1 MPLITG
7 LNSLLISVEDQ
18 SGFGLKILDFDY
30 RKGGWES
37 ATVFW
42 SRRPGFS
49 HDGALSLVAIL
60 VIVDN
65 DLVMGLTK
73 FIDLGRLGI
82 SHPSRANGLSSFPIS
97 SDGIVVDFLNLQEV
111 CDPLQNTRNFFI
123 GK

>member
-1 MPLITG
+1 MITG
-7 LNSLLISVEDQ
+7 KGDGSLQLS
-18 SGFGLKILDFDY
+18 FGL
-30 RKGGWES
+30 
-37 ATVFW
+37 AA
-42 SRRPGFS
+42 PGFS

-82 SHPSRANGLSSFPIS
+82 RHPSRANGLSSFPIS